1 MTVRILTGDVRE
13 RLAELPDGS
22 VQCCV
27 TSPPYFGLRDYGTA
41 AWSGGSDDCDHI
53 AGRGG
58 HLAESRASTR
68 GGANKVAEAQSIPYR
83 DVCGKCGAVRQDRQ
97 IGLEATLAEYVQTM
111 VEVFREVRRVL
122 RDDGV
127 LWLNLGDSYNTAAS
141 GGFRP
146 GSGRADGEVD
156 ERGQRNRNGTTTP
169 GLKPKDLMM
178 VPARVALALQDDGWY
193 LRSDVIWHK
202 PNPMPES
209 VTDRPTS
216 AHEHI
221 FLLTKRS
228 RYFFDAD
235 AIREENAAGSQSECA
250 IHWRDRPGNGEW
262 PSGTGGRMGSVSQ
275 GRNCRNVWTMAT
287 APYKEAH
294 FATFPPELPR
304 RCILAGSS
312 EKGACAACGAP
323 WVRCVERREVDY
335 PNGLGNGTVNKKV
348 QVHGTVGK
356 TSTFMTGKGTV
367 NDTTGWR
374 AGCEC
379 DAGAVPCVV
388 LDPFAGAGTALLVA
402 DRLGRDAIGVELN
415 PEYAALIERRLKEDA
430 PMFVELERTDVR
442 PAQAAMLL

>member
-13 RLAELPDGS
+13 RLAEIPDAS

-41 AWSGGSDDCDHI
+41 AWAGGSDDCDHRKPSSA
-53 AGRGG
+53 AGSTLQGG
-58 HLAESRASTR
+58 KKTTGHQQE
-68 GGANKVAEAQSIPYR
+68 GFGAT
-83 DVCGKCGAVRQDRQ
+83 CGKCGAVRQDRQ
-97 IGLEATLAEYVQTM
+97 IGLEPTLAEYVQTL

-127 LWLNLGDSYNTAAS
+127 LWLNLGDSYAGGGGYAPDAPSNQNGSKQSSNAGSVAGSRAS
-141 GGFRP
+141 H
-146 GSGRADGEVD
+146 
-156 ERGQRNRNGTTTP
+156 

-228 RYFFDAD
+228 RYYYDAD
-235 AIREENAAGSQSECA
+235 AIREKSEHPNLAGKPQQVGYGDAERTFRQD
-250 IHWRDRPGNGEW
+250 IGHVVIRTD
-262 PSGTGGRMGSVSQ
+262 

-304 RCILAGSS
+304 RCILAGTS

-323 WVRCVERREVDY
+323 WVRCVNLGGMVSSG
-335 PNGLGNGTVNKKV
+335 PNGLAVKPRSSNRQDFAAPLAERPKDGYGDLPRRERT
-348 QVHGTVGK
+348 
-356 TSTFMTGKGTV
+356 
-367 NDTTGWR
+367 TTGWR

-379 DAGAVPCVV
+379 DAGTVPCVV

-415 PEYAALIERRLKEDA
+415 PDYAALIERRLKEDA